1 MSSWADAEGAVR
13 RALGLDVFLAPGLAA
28 AAARAGMDA
37 PEPFRP
43 PHPHL
48 SLSHADGMVVAGAL
62 GAGDRSSVAGLG
74 VDYEPARRAIT
85 ERAARL
91 FLDDLEQ
98 ARVEALPE
106 AERSRARLALWT
118 VKEAAY
124 KATPDNGGHT
134 VAAYH
139 VAGPVSQG
147 VTRFRDSLD
156 FLHVVV
162 PLAEGLLAVAVLP
175 EHSEVTCGAG

>member
-1 MSSWADAEGAVR
+1 MSSWPEAERAVR
-13 RALGLDVFLAPGLAA
+13 RALGLDVVLAPGLAA
-28 AAARAGMDA
+28 AAARAGMRVPD
-37 PEPFRP
+37 PFRP

-48 SLSHADGMVVAGAL
+48 SLSHADGTVVAAAL
-62 GAGDRSSVAGLG
+62 GADGRSSVAGLG
-74 VDYEPARRAIT
+74 VDFEPAHRVIT

-98 ARVEALPE
+98 ARIDALPE
-106 AERSRARLALWT
+106 PERSRARLALWT

-124 KATPDNGGHT
+124 KATPHNSGHT
-134 VAAYH
+134 VAAYR
-139 VAGPVSQG
+139 VTGAVSHG

-162 PLAEGLLAVAVLP
+162 PLAEGVLAVAVLR

>member
-1 MSSWADAEGAVR
+1 MR
-13 RALGLDVFLAPGLAA
+13 RALGLDVVLEPGLAP
-28 AAARAGMDA
+28 AAARAGRPV

-48 SLSHADGMVVAGAL
+48 SLSHADGTVVAAAL
-62 GAGDRSSVAGLG
+62 GTDGRLSVAGLG
-74 VDYEPARRAIT
+74 VDFEPVHRVVT

-98 ARVEALPE
+98 ARVDALPE

-139 VAGPVSQG
+139 VMGAISHG
-147 VTRFRDSLD
+147 VTRLRGSLD

-162 PLAEGLLAVAVLP
+162 PFADGLLAVAVLP